1 MPKRTRKIYDDDFKQ
16 KAVDTVREVGITK
29 ALRQMNMPKSMSS
42 TLWRWMKQTPLM
54 VGQAER
60 AVVRHTR
67 QLPSDTTEA
76 GMFQVKMTVPS
87 TGICLKLD
95 NGAGMIGTLGISQ
108 TGLKFSSSNAKKRPA
123 RELPFEVFNSLMT
136 SGLLG

>member
-1 MPKRTRKIYDDDFKQ
+1 MPKRTRKTYTEDFKQ
-16 KAVDTVREVGITK
+16 NAVNIVREVGITK
-29 ALRQMNMPKSMSS
+29 ALRQLNLPKSISS
-42 TLWRWMKQTPLM
+42 TLWRWMKQLPLT

-67 QLPSDTTEA
+67 QLPPEATEA
-76 GMFQVKMTVPS
+76 SMFQVKMTVPS